1 MINLVLTFLPLFFLS
16 FLYKKNPKGI
26 FRKLVNIQRRFLWG
40 CEDGREKI
48 SRVEWEKI
56 CCHKENG
63 GLGVNGLSLF
73 NIT

>member
-1 MINLVLTFLPLFFLS
+1 M
-16 FLYKKNPKGI
+16 K
-26 FRKLVNIQRRFLWG
+26 IQRRFLWG